1 MCGSARLLVVWTFV
15 LAVLQQRFGPW
26 QESARV
32 AMHLES
38 PANHAPEHP
47 SYE

>member
-1 MCGSARLLVVWTFV
+1 MCGSARLRLVSTFV
-15 LAVLQQRFGPW
+15 LAVLQRRFGPW

-38 PANHAPEHP
+38 PVNHAAEHP
-47 SYE
+47 SFE